1 MPVMENPFIIEDIQ
15 PGVDGGRYP
24 VKREVGDALTVTATV
39 FRDGHDAVRVMLKY
53 REKYGA
59 DQWRETEM
67 QCINPGLDVWR
78 GGFRL
83 EKNTRYLY
91 TVAACTDV
99 YRSWLNDAAKKA
111 EAGQDIKSELLEGL
125 IQLENTLK
133 RVDDEE
139 DAAYLKNV
147 SAMLRKEIE
156 PAGRKKKAAGA
167 KTARAK
173 AVREKPQDEIMK
185 IFSDSLLLNL
195 MERYAAREDL
205 TEFAPALE
213 VTADRVRAR
222 YAAWYELFPRSQGRT
237 PGKSGTFKD
246 CIARLPE
253 IKSMG
258 FDVVY
263 LTPIHPIGITKRK
276 GPNNS
281 LTAGPDDPGSPY
293 AIGNSTG
300 GHKAVEPGL
309 GTIEDFCEFE
319 RTCRSMGM
327 ELAMD
332 FAINC
337 SPDHPYV
344 KEHPE
349 WFFKRPDGSIK
360 YAENPPKKYEDI
372 YPLNFYAPDGAWES
386 LWAEMRD
393 IILFW
398 VGRGVKIFRVD
409 NPHTKP
415 VPFWRR
421 LIEDV
426 QRENPDVVFLAEAF
440 TRPPMMR
447 ALAKA
452 GFTQSYT
459 YFTWR
464 NFKGDLTEY
473 FTELTQSRAAEYMR
487 GNLFANTPDIL
498 PKMLQ
503 EDGRAAFKMRLV
515 LAATLSSVYGIYSG
529 FELCE
534 NTPVAGKEEYLN
546 SEKYEY
552 VVWDWDR
559 PGNIKDFITL
569 INSIR
574 RENPALHLYKNLRFY
589 TADDEN
595 VLFYG
600 KTSEDGKNTVLAAVN
615 LDPFGT
621 HDAVLHIPID
631 GLGIKP
637 DETYELHNL
646 ITGERIL
653 MTGGEFKVS
662 LNPDIEPAYIYRLE
676 RWVEKEE
683 KFDYFGM

>member
-1 MPVMENPFIIEDIQ
+1 
-15 PGVDGGRYP
+15 
-24 VKREVGDALTVTATV
+24 
-39 FRDGHDAVRVMLKY
+39 MLK
-53 REKYGA
+53 K
-59 DQWRETEM
+59 EM
-67 QCINPGLDVWR
+67 SPSGK
-78 GGFRL
+78 
-83 EKNTRYLY
+83 KN
-91 TVAACTDV
+91 
-99 YRSWLNDAAKKA
+99 KP
-111 EAGQDIKSELLEGL
+111 AGVKSTGRKSHDELL
-125 IQLENTLK
+125 
-133 RVDDEE
+133 
-139 DAAYLKNV
+139 
-147 SAMLRKEIE
+147 
-156 PAGRKKKAAGA
+156 
-167 KTARAK
+167 
-173 AVREKPQDEIMK
+173 K
-185 IFSDSLLLNL
+185 IFSDSLLCDLV
-195 MERYAAREDL
+195 ERNSAREDL

-213 VTADRVRAR
+213 IIVDRVRAR
-222 YAAWYELFPRSQGRT
+222 YAAWYEIFPRSQGRV
-237 PGKSGTFKD
+237 PGKSGTFGD

-253 IKSMG
+253 IKEMG

-263 LTPIHPIGITKRK
+263 LTPIHPIGVTKRK

-281 LTAGPDDPGSPY
+281 LTASPGDPGSPY
-293 AIGNSTG
+293 AIGNATG
-300 GHKAVEPGL
+300 GHMNVEPGL
-309 GTIEDFCEFE
+309 GAIEDFRQFE
-319 RTCRSMGM
+319 RACRDIGM

-344 KEHPE
+344 LQHPD

-372 YPLNFYAPDGAWES
+372 YPLNFYAPDGAWKS
-386 LWAEMRD
+386 LWVEMRD
-393 IILFW
+393 IIMFW
-398 VGRGVKIFRVD
+398 VQQGVKIFRVD

-415 VPFWRR
+415 VPFWRW
-421 LIEDV
+421 LIEDIH
-426 QRENPDVVFLAEAF
+426 RAHPDVIFLAEAF

-464 NFKGDLTEY
+464 NFKGELTEY
-473 FTELTQSRAAEYMR
+473 FTELTQSHSNEYMR

-534 NTPVAGKEEYLN
+534 NSALDGKEEYLN
-546 SEKYEY
+546 SEKYEF

-559 PGNIKDFITL
+559 PGNIKDFIAS
-569 INSIR
+569 INKIR

-589 TADDEN
+589 HADDEN

-600 KTSEDGKNTVLAAVN
+600 KATADGKNIVLVAVN

-621 HDAVLHIPID
+621 HDSILHIPIED
-631 GLGIKP
+631 FGIKP
-637 DETYELHNL
+637 DENYELHNL
-646 ITGERIL
+646 ITGQRSL
-653 MTGGEFKVS
+653 MTGDRFHVS
-662 LNPDIEPAYIYRLE
+662 LNPDIEPAYLFRLE
-676 RWVEKEE
+676 RWGEKEE